1 MSRLSAFESQHTDSV
16 RELEEPV
23 GMIGKSPC
31 FGANDA
37 EEEVLEQNNVNE
49 EGDSQRPKK
58 QSSSAGSSE
67 LSTRP
72 LDELLAEQ
80 KKEQEMIKMMAK
92 ATQDADKSAAAATSA
107 GITSFTAF

>member
-37 EEEVLEQNNVNE
+37 EEEVLEQNVNE

-58 QSSSAGSSE
+58 QPSSAGSSE

-92 ATQDADKSAAAATSA
+92 ATQDADKSATAATA
-107 GITSFTAF
+107 TGITSFTAF